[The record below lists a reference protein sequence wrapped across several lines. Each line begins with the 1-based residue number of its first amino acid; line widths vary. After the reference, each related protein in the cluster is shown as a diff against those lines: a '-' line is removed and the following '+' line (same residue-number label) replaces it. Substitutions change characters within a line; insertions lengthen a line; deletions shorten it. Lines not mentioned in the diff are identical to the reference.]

1 MHKPDDP
8 VQMQGHTLGFILNQ
22 AWAFLQMH
30 ANMLR
35 ITLKKKTLYQ
45 TYITIKKKKFF

>member
-1 MHKPDDP
+1 MHTPDDP
-8 VQMQGHTLGFILNQ
+8 VQMQGHTLGFTEPSLN
-22 AWAFLQMH
+22 FLQMH